1 MFSGWTLG
9 PRTKWRIASFCE
21 RRALSSGC
29 IYFQVWN
36 QSEDGKLEAKLN
48 VTFRID
54 RSIGKG
60 DQCQDS
66 QTQCKA
72 CAEPPTQEIRLFRER
87 GLVRQTRRAQLTAS
101 FALLLV
107 LGLLN
112 LFFVFP
118 FLPQTLIHFLAAPL
132 ITGPLLAL
140 VRRDR

>member
-72 CAEPPTQEIRLFRER
+72 CAEPPTQEIRLFQER
-87 GLVRQTRRAQLTAS
+87 GLVLQTRRGKHKEL
-101 FALLLV
+101 FALPLGVEVLIHLLV
-107 LGLLN
+107 VFF
-112 LFFVFP
+112 LFQII
-118 FLPQTLIHFLAAPL
+118 L
-132 ITGPLLAL
+132 
-140 VRRDR
+140 